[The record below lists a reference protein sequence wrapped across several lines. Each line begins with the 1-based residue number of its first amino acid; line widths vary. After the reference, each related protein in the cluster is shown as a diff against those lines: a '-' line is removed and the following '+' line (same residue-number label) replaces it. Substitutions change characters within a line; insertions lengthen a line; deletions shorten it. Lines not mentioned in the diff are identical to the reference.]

1 MTLLAGVFVASLLGS
16 VHCGAMCSA
25 FACLANGTARRGPW
39 YHGGRLLAYVT
50 LGLAAGVLGA
60 GLDRAGTIANVQR
73 TAALVTSVALV
84 LWGLWQV
91 RAALHARAF
100 AGATRWGGTLAR
112 LLSRTN
118 AWDTRARAATIG
130 LVTGLLPC
138 GWLWA
143 FVATAMGT
151 GSPLRAAAVMVV
163 FWSGTV
169 PMLVAVAAGA
179 RRFGPVTRVR
189 WPLASASLVVALGL
203 GELAS
208 HLLMP
213 TMRMDDALHG
223 SMSDHTM
230 SHPATGAR

>member
-1 MTLLAGVFVASLLGS
+1 VTLLLGVFVASLLGS

-25 FACLANGTARRGPW
+25 FACMANGNAQRGAW

-50 LGLAAGVLGA
+50 LGAIAGALGA
-60 GLDRAGTIANVQR
+60 QLDRAGLIANVQR

-84 LWGLWQV
+84 VWGLVQL
-91 RAALHARAF
+91 RSAMRTRSF
-100 AGATRWGGTLAR
+100 RGASQWGGVLGR
-112 LLSRTN
+112 LVSHTS
-118 AWDTRARAATIG
+118 AWDPRARATAIG
-130 LVTGLLPC
+130 LTTALLPC

-151 GSPLRAAAVMVV
+151 GSPPRAALVMVV

-169 PMLVAVAAGA
+169 PMLLAVAAGA
-179 RRFGPVTRVR
+179 RRWGPVARVR
-189 WPLASASLVVALGL
+189 WPLASASLVVLLGL

-213 TMRMDDALHG
+213 TMTADAQTA
-223 SMSDHTM
+223 S
-230 SHPATGAR
+230 PAHQMIP

>member
-1 MTLLAGVFVASLLGS
+1 MTLLLGVFIASLLGS

-25 FACLANGTARRGPW
+25 FACLANGGAQRGAW

-50 LGLAAGVLGA
+50 LGVFAGALGA
-60 GLDRAGTIANVQR
+60 ELDRAGLIANVQR

-84 LWGLWQV
+84 VWGLVQLRSAM
-91 RAALHARAF
+91 RARRF
-100 AGATRWGGTLAR
+100 RGAAQWGGVLAR
-112 LLSRTN
+112 IVSRTD
-118 AWDTRARAATIG
+118 AWDPRARAAIIG
-130 LVTGLLPC
+130 LTTALLPC

-151 GSPLRAAAVMVV
+151 GSPQRAALVMLV
-163 FWSGTV
+163 FWMGTV

-179 RRFGPVTRVR
+179 RRWGPIARVR
-189 WPLASASLVVALGL
+189 WPLASASLVVMLGL

-213 TMRMDDALHG
+213 TMGAHAHR
-223 SMSDHTM
+223 S
-230 SHPATGAR
+230 SHVQQMAP